1 MSLVTSA
8 GSEAEAFRPARL
20 TTCEKHLNTALDWVL
35 GAAFLVELAI
45 MFGNVVHRS
54 LTGESWIWSQ
64 ETGQL
69 AVAVIAF
76 IGGAV
81 AYTRGEHMAM
91 NAVVKRLPA
100 AWAAYIEAIGNW
112 LLLIMAL
119 VTG

>member
-69 AVAVIAF
+69 AVAVIAL
-76 IGGAV
+76 
-81 AYTRGEHMAM
+81 T
-91 NAVVKRLPA
+91 VKTLRRA
-100 AWAAYIEAIGNW
+100 HAQ
-112 LLLIMAL
+112 
-119 VTG
+119 